1 MRAVVSGTRRVQT
14 AVTLGLSWTYVAS
27 MAVALAGLFVPFVQQ
42 GCPGSLPCLMLKLF
56 LPHTSLAAGQDGPIL
71 VAVVPVALLLGLVAV
86 ARFSTP
92 LLVAKLVLSL
102 ATLAVAA
109 LDAVDPTRVL
119 NMPIPYSHL
128 LVLAPGFLVVI
139 IGSALGSFLALLTLA
154 LGTVQRPAQRLPAS
168 QAPA

>member
-1 MRAVVSGTRRVQT
+1 MSGTRRVQT
-14 AVTLGLSWTYVAS
+14 AVTVGLSWAYVAS
-27 MAVALAGLFVPFVQQ
+27 MAVALAGLLVPFVQQ
-42 GCPGSLPCLMLKLF
+42 GCSTNWPCVMIKLF

-92 LLVAKLVLSL
+92 LLVAKLLLS
-102 ATLAVAA
+102 AVTLAVAG

-119 NMPIPYSHL
+119 HMPTMYLPL
-128 LVLAPGFLVVI
+128 LALAPSFLVVI

>member
-14 AVTLGLSWTYVAS
+14 AVTLGLSWAYVAS

-42 GCPGSLPCLMLKLF
+42 GCSINSPCILIKLL

-71 VAVVPVALLLGLVAV
+71 VAVVAVALLLGLVAV
-86 ARFSTP
+86 ARISTP
-92 LLVAKLVLSL
+92 LLVAKLLLSL
-102 ATLAVAA
+102 ATLGVAG

-119 NMPIPYSHL
+119 HMPTMYSHL
-128 LVLAPGFLVVI
+128 LVLAPGFLIVI

-154 LGTVQRPAQRLPAS
+154 LGTVQRPPQRLPAR